1 MVNPRIPVR
10 PIPARR
16 QVDPV
21 IPLAPVVAFPAVRA
35 PVDPVQDPIVHH
47 LDLEPLGALQAVNQV
62 ELAIPLAP
70 VGAFPAVHQL
80 EQRAPIDAIP
90 VVHDV
95 EPAPV
100 LLAVQHIEA
109 EILYVPVDVIP
120 AVLRVEPDVRQQI
133 AQRCRDAAL
142 HRMIPP
148 LIPADENA
156 FAERE
161 NVYMVAQLDGQE
173 QNLNIHAHAG
183 LQFNGQ
189 EWDVENEELAAPPFD
204 LEEGNE
210 LNVRVDALRVIAVGR
225 AVADDRGIAVRRGVA
240 ARRGVTARRGVAV
253 RRGIA
258 VRRGVAARRPGRPP
272 GTTAA
277 VMAAR
282 RAADTARNEE
292 GPDENRVFQ
301 HHHIRA
307 IIRNREERAR
317 NIAAQEALD
326 GHVMDRGPRDRQVV
340 GPVRDRHVI
349 EGPIV
354 ANVECC
360 ICQTQRS
367 NRVSDCGHLYC
378 EECINAYLT
387 TKRNAWMNNDFERF
401 DARLVQCAYCRE
413 ALGRVGVVHL
423 N

>member
-21 IPLAPVVAFPAVRA
+21 IPLAPVGAFPAVHQLEQRA
-35 PVDPVQDPIVHH
+35 PVDPVPDPIVHH

-109 EILYVPVDVIP
+109 EILYAPVDVIP

-161 NVYMVAQLDGQE
+161 NVYTVAQLDGQE
-173 QNLNIHAHAG
+173 QNLNIYAHAG

-189 EWDVENEELAAPPFD
+189 EWEVENEELAAPPFD

-225 AVADDRGIAVRRGVA
+225 AVADDRGVA